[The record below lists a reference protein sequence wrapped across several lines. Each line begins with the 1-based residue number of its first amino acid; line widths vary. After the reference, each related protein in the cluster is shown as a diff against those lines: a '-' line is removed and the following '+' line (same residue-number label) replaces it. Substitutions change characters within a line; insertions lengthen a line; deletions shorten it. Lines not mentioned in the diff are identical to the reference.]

1 MSVEQV
7 ARSDGTKVWR
17 VRWRDEHGRNRS
29 KTLGRKR
36 DAEAFDAE
44 LRRLRR
50 LGELGIMDAG
60 RISLAEF
67 GQEWLVGYA
76 VPNLEPKTLRTYE
89 SLWDRHVLPNIG
101 GVELRQLRPAV
112 LDRFLAQLQR
122 DGLSP
127 ASVKKVAGL
136 LQGVLQRAVEW
147 ERIAQNPMRVAHKPK
162 ARRRIVIRPIAPAQ
176 VEELRRYQL
185 ADGRLRSAT
194 LVSLLAYSG
203 LRPGEALAL
212 TWERIGERTIAVTG
226 ASSMG
231 RLKGTKTGAERTVR
245 LLQPLAQDLTEWRL
259 AQGRPE
265 PDTIVFPGES
275 SDGTLTEGQWNR
287 WTQGAF
293 RAAKLAVGLPNA
305 RAYDLRHSFVSLLI
319 HEGQSILEVAR
330 QAGHSPQTCLRD
342 YGHLFDEFDPAKR
355 EPAETVIAA
364 ARASTYLSR
373 TFRQPLADAIP
384 LIERNLP
391 TAGSPRAGTSAPRP
405 PRTGARGR
413 SGP

>member
-17 VRWRDEHGRNRS
+17 VRWGDERGRNRS
-29 KTLGRKR
+29 KALGRKR

-44 LRRLRR
+44 IRRLRR

-67 GQEWLVGYA
+67 GQEWLVAYA

-127 ASVKKVAGL
+127 ASVKKVAGM

-147 ERIAQNPMRVAHKPK
+147 ERIAQNPMRVAHKPR
-162 ARRRIVIRPIAPAQ
+162 ARRRIVTRPIAPAH
-176 VEELRRYQL
+176 VEQLRQHLL
-185 ADGRLRSAT
+185 ADGRLRCAT
-194 LVSLLAYSG
+194 LVSVLAYSG

-212 TWERIGERTIAVTG
+212 TWDRVGERTIAVTG

-231 RLKGTKTGAERTVR
+231 RLKGTRPAPSGPCGCSHRSPKTSQSGDSLSAAPNPTRSCSLATRRTA
-245 LLQPLAQDLTEWRL
+245 P
-259 AQGRPE
+259 
-265 PDTIVFPGES
+265 
-275 SDGTLTEGQWNR
+275 
-287 WTQGAF
+287 
-293 RAAKLAVGLPNA
+293 
-305 RAYDLRHSFVSLLI
+305 
-319 HEGQSILEVAR
+319 
-330 QAGHSPQTCLRD
+330 
-342 YGHLFDEFDPAKR
+342 
-355 EPAETVIAA
+355 
-364 ARASTYLSR
+364 
-373 TFRQPLADAIP
+373 
-384 LIERNLP
+384 
-391 TAGSPRAGTSAPRP
+391 SPRASGTAGPRARSEP
-405 PRTGARGR
+405 PSSRWGCRTRGHTTCATPSSR
-413 SGP
+413 C

>member
-44 LRRLRR
+44 IRRLRR

-67 GQEWLVGYA
+67 GQEWLVAYA
-76 VPNLEPKTLRTYE
+76 VPNLEPKPLRTYD

-127 ASVKKVAGL
+127 ASVKKIAGM

-147 ERIAQNPMRVAHKPK
+147 ERIAQNPMRVAHKPR

-176 VEELRRYQL
+176 VEQLRQH
-185 ADGRLRSAT
+185 
-194 LVSLLAYSG
+194 LLA
-203 LRPGEALAL
+203 
-212 TWERIGERTIAVTG
+212 
-226 ASSMG
+226 
-231 RLKGTKTGAERTVR
+231 
-245 LLQPLAQDLTEWRL
+245 
-259 AQGRPE
+259 
-265 PDTIVFPGES
+265 
-275 SDGTLTEGQWNR
+275 EGQWNR
-287 WTQGAF
+287 WTQGTF
-293 RAAKLAVGLPNA
+293 RAAKLAVGLPRA

-319 HEGQSILEVAR
+319 REGQSILEVAR

-342 YGHLFDEFDPAKR
+342 YGHLFDEFDPSKR
-355 EPAETVIAA
+355 EPAEAMIAA
-364 ARASTYLSR
+364 ARASSYLSR
-373 TFRQPLADAIP
+373 TFRPTRSGTKPLVA
-384 LIERNLP
+384 RKTP
-391 TAGSPRAGTSAPRP
+391 TAGSPRAGTSA
-405 PRTGARGR
+405 T
-413 SGP
+413 

>member
-7 ARSDGTKVWR
+7 ARGDGTKVWR

-44 LRRLRR
+44 IRRLRR
-50 LGELGIMDAG
+50 VGELGIMDAG

-67 GQEWLVGYA
+67 GQEWLVDYA
-76 VPNLEPKTLRTYE
+76 VSNLEPKSLRTYE

-101 GVELRQLRPAV
+101 GVELRQLHPAV

-127 ASVKKVAGL
+127 ASVKKVAGM

-176 VEELRRYQL
+176 AEQLRHHLL
-185 ADGRLRSAT
+185 ADGRLRCAT
-194 LVSLLAYSG
+194 LVSVLAYSG

-212 TWERIGERTIAVTG
+212 TRDWVGERTIAVTG

-245 LLQPLAQDLTEWRL
+245 LLSPLAQASLSGGWPGAAPIPRVL
-259 AQGRPE
+259 C
-265 PDTIVFPGES
+265 FPA
-275 SDGTLTEGQWNR
+275 TR
-287 WTQGAF
+287 RKA
-293 RAAKLAVGLPNA
+293 P
-305 RAYDLRHSFVSLLI
+305 
-319 HEGQSILEVAR
+319 
-330 QAGHSPQTCLRD
+330 
-342 YGHLFDEFDPAKR
+342 
-355 EPAETVIAA
+355 
-364 ARASTYLSR
+364 
-373 TFRQPLADAIP
+373 
-384 LIERNLP
+384 
-391 TAGSPRAGTSAPRP
+391 SPRASGTDGPRARSEP
-405 PRTGARGR
+405 PSSRWDCRTRAHTT
-413 SGP
+413 